1 MSTAE
6 IADNKWEVQASKP
19 PVASAGGLLNLLMI
33 IGFTALFIYITAMS
47 VVAIVTPKSDNSLE
61 NQYKNM
67 NKSAPTEAPA
77 Q

>member
-47 VVAIVTPKSDNSLE
+47 VVAIVTPKSGNSLE

-67 NKSAPTEAPA
+67 NKTAPTEAPA